1 MTNPREMDEL
11 HRLIGQL
18 LDGSIPPDDHHRLQ
32 AILKNNPEAQQVYL
46 SYIDLNLGLCHIAR
60 EAPVPSPLAD
70 LARPVRRSVSARG
83 DSPALSLK
91 SMSVLT
97 LLMLTVFVAVLAYR
111 PVPNRID
118 PVAVSHTTSSA
129 ASARG
134 VALVQS
140 AGAEFFGPAQPL
152 PGDVLPWAQEYTLTH
167 GMIELGFDHGVQVIL
182 NAPAVFKAVTGER
195 IVVKIGQCSVHAP
208 PGGEGFRVDTPSTEV
223 VDLGTR
229 FSVRVNEFGE
239 TDVQVVEGAAEV
251 HPASGAGPALTL
263 HQGDARRTDAGLIQA
278 IPFDGGFYR
287 SRLPDRVISY
297 EAAPVGTSGAVR
309 DLISIT
315 VQRDGI
321 PRTYQTDEL
330 IGIDILH
337 FAADNNW
344 NNVAWDREVPGTPEE
359 TLTRDVALN
368 TGLINPGGWGP
379 RHAGRTPPSDA
390 LEHLPGRLGLAIQF
404 RRPVRNDPGPDVVLF
419 ELQSPVYPPEGD
431 HFYVGPCGREAGR
444 HRHLVTHFDI
454 TLLSPDARQVAP
466 FALTRFERRTASVA
480 DLSRP
485 GRASIHAPP
494 LPFSALAVGI
504 DLSDLGYP
512 PGAEVASLLIEDADD
527 DEHNIV
533 DPVFIG
539 GLPAIES
546 GHPTVDGKH
555 SRSSE

>member
-1 MTNPREMDEL
+1 MTHPCQMDDL
-11 HRLIGQL
+11 HRWIGQL
-18 LDGSIPPDDHHRLQ
+18 LDGSITPDDHHQLQ
-32 AILKNNPEAQQVYL
+32 CLLKSNPQAQQVYL
-46 SYIDLNLGLCHIAR
+46 SYIDLNLGLCRIAS
-60 EAPVPSPLAD
+60 EAPAPSPLAD
-70 LARPVRRSVSARG
+70 LASCGRVPASSRRNSS
-83 DSPALSLK
+83 ALSLT
-91 SMSVLT
+91 SVGVLA

-111 PVPNRID
+111 PVPNRND
-118 PVAVSHTTSSA
+118 PVAVSHTSSSA

-140 AGAEFFGPAQPL
+140 AGAAFFGSAQPS
-152 PGDVLPWAQEYTLTH
+152 PGDILPWAHEYTLTH

-239 TDVQVVEGAAEV
+239 TEVQVVEGAAEV
-251 HPASGAGPALTL
+251 HPAPGTGPALTL
-263 HQGDARRTDAGLIQA
+263 HQGDARRADAALVQP
-278 IPFDGGFYR
+278 IPFDAGSYR
-287 SRLPDRVISY
+287 SRLPDRVVSY
-297 EAAPVGTSGAVR
+297 QAAPAGASGAVR
-309 DLISIT
+309 DLVSVT

-321 PRTYQTDEL
+321 SRTYQPDEL

-390 LEHLPGRLGLAIQF
+390 LEDLPGRLGLAIQF

-431 HFYVGPCGREAGR
+431 HFYIGPCARETGR

-466 FALTRFERRTASVA
+466 FALTRFEQRTASVA

-485 GRASIHAPP
+485 GRPSIHAPP

-512 PGAEVASLLIEDADD
+512 PGAEVTSLLIEDADD
-527 DEHNIV
+527 DEQNVI

-546 GHPTVDGKH
+546 GLPTVDSKH